1 VVPAYNEEARLG
13 AALESLVASPWLR
26 GQAFEI
32 VVVDDGSSDGTAAI
46 VEEWGRRH
54 ANVRLLRNAS
64 NRGKGYSV
72 RRGFLESQGEAV
84 LFTDADLS
92 APIEEA
98 EKLWRALEAGADVAI
113 GSRGVDRERV
123 RVRRAWL
130 RGQLAG
136 LFRLFTWGIL
146 GIPFRDTQCGLKL
159 FRRAAAAWLFE
170 QQRSERYAFD
180 AELLFLAHKRGL
192 RIAEVGVNWVHDPR
206 SKIRVLADGGRMLVD
221 LLQIRWRWLRGA
233 YGAPP
238 AGSASQPDE

>member
-13 AALESLVASPWLR
+13 AALESLLGSPWLR
-26 GQAFEI
+26 GQTFEI
-32 VVVDDGSSDGTAAI
+32 VVVDDGSSDATAAI
-46 VEEWGRRH
+46 AEACGRAH
-54 ANVRLLRNAS
+54 ANVRLLRNPG

-72 RRGFLESQGEAV
+72 RRGFLESRSEAV

-98 EKLWRALEAGADVAI
+98 EKLWWAVEAGADVAI
-113 GSRGVDRERV
+113 GSRAVDREQV
-123 RVRRAWL
+123 RVRRTWL
-130 RGQLAG
+130 RGHLAG
-136 LFRLFTWGIL
+136 LFRLFTRAIL

-159 FRRAAAAWLFE
+159 FRRAPAAWLFE
-170 QQRSERYAFD
+170 QQRNERYAFD

-192 RIAEVGVNWVHDPR
+192 RVAEIGVNWEHDPR

-233 YGAPP
+233 YALPP
-238 AGSASQPDE
+238 AGSASQTDQ